1 MEAEIKYLNVTEK
14 HFLNHLNFLQSMN
27 QIETNKPASLYFTT
41 ESEDSDKKMFL
52 KDVSLHRKNW
62 RYSWKQKLSI

>member
-1 MEAEIKYLNVTEK
+1 MSHNNY
-14 HFLNHLNFLQSMN
+14 
-27 QIETNKPASLYFTT
+27 
-41 ESEDSDKKMFL
+41 EDSDKKMFL